1 MKSRLIAGVLSLSL
15 VLMAGG
21 MSMTAQAELKPGDT
35 GDAVRELQTL
45 LAQDGWFFY
54 EPDGE
59 FGQNTEQAVKIYQRQ
74 SGLEVTGIADDTMI
88 QMLRESV
95 GAVQPDQAAPAAA
108 DEGTGGNT
116 GTGHTDHC
124 VIEMKDGVMQIT
136 YCEDHYKDYLESEKL
151 LTGSLES
158 IQAATALWVEDLEE
172 IYEKLI
178 AEADEEKKLDVLA
191 GYTAW
196 QAYCDQE
203 RTAWTKM
210 YPRFPA
216 LVEMQMEK
224 MMRDQVTN
232 LCAALDMAE
241 GGV

>member
-1 MKSRLIAGVLSLSL
+1 
-15 VLMAGG
+15 
-21 MSMTAQAELKPGDT
+21 
-35 GDAVRELQTL
+35 
-45 LAQDGWFFY
+45 
-54 EPDGE
+54 
-59 FGQNTEQAVKIYQRQ
+59 
-74 SGLEVTGIADDTMI
+74 
-88 QMLRESV
+88 
-95 GAVQPDQAAPAAA
+95 
-108 DEGTGGNT
+108 
-116 GTGHTDHC
+116 
-124 VIEMKDGVMQIT
+124 MQIT

-210 YPRFPA
+210 DPRFPA

-241 GGV
+241 GGVWG